1 MPTYVYRCAK
11 CQQRFE
17 RAEHISEHDSARPV
31 CPSCGANE
39 VESLIPPVSTQTSK
53 KS

>member
-11 CQQRFE
+11 CQERFE
-17 RAEHISEHDSARPV
+17 RAEHISEHERSQPE
-31 CPSCGANE
+31 CPKCGANE
-39 VESLIPPVSTQTSK
+39 VESLIAPVFAQTSK

>member
-11 CQQRFE
+11 CQERFE
-17 RAEHISEHDSARPV
+17 RAEHVSEHESARPE
-31 CPSCGANE
+31 CPKCGTRD
-39 VESLIPPVSTQTSK
+39 VESLVAPVFAKTSK

>member
-11 CQQRFE
+11 CQERFE
-17 RAEHISEHDSARPV
+17 RAENISEHDSSRPE

-39 VESLIPPVSTQTSK
+39 VQSLIAPVFAQTSK

>member
-17 RAEHISEHDSARPV
+17 RDEHISEHESAQHQ
-31 CPSCGANE
+31 CPSCGASE
-39 VESLIPPVSTQTSK
+39 IESLIAPVYAQTSK